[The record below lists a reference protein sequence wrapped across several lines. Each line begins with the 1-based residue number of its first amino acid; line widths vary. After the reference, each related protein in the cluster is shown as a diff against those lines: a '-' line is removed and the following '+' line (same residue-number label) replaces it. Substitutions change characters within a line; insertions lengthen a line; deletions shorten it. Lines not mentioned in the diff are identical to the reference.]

1 MLNELKELL
10 KYLEENINV
19 DDLLTRDRLH
29 KSALSYENLKRLPLI
44 ASYPYPD
51 GQRFIPYP
59 HGEVFDDPEKMLYN
73 QFLSTF
79 DQSPF
84 LSLEVGDDLPFS
96 IRADFG
102 CVLLASVFGANIER
116 QGDNPPWVRHRN
128 GPVSYGQIK
137 NTNIDDHSLGMI
149 PKAAQ
154 RYEFYRDVLNDYP
167 RLESVTS
174 VTLPDLQG
182 PFDNLELLRG
192 SEVFLDMSL
201 RREEVKESLRILAGA
216 QIKLAKYFSHYV
228 KEKIPG
234 YSHQHGFLVAGEVL
248 IRSDTSIMV
257 SPDMY
262 REIIAPFDEKIL
274 RHLSG
279 GIHSC
284 GNVDNIVKEY
294 LNLKS
299 IRCFDYGQS
308 EMNDV
313 GVLYNIAKQKKAGLT
328 RIAVSEEELISGSA
342 LDKMPT
348 GVSLIF
354 RASSFEHAQSVIK
367 DYMKGMNHG

>member
-19 DDLLTRDRLH
+19 DDLLMRDRLH
-29 KSALSYENLKRLPLI
+29 KSALSYENLKRLPVI

-51 GQRFIPYP
+51 GQRFIPFP
-59 HGEVFDDPEKMLYN
+59 HGKVFDDPEKMLYN

-96 IRADFG
+96 VRADFG
-102 CVLLASVFGANIER
+102 CVLIASVFGANIER
-116 QGDNPPWVRHRN
+116 QGDNPPWVRHRK
-128 GPVSYGQIK
+128 GPVSYEQIK

-154 RYEFYRDVLNDYP
+154 RYEFYKDVLNDYP
-167 RLESVTS
+167 RLEGVTS

-201 RREEVKESLRILAGA
+201 RKEEVEESLRILAGA
-216 QIKLAKYFSHYV
+216 QIKLTKYFNDYV
-228 KEKIPG
+228 NEKIPG
-234 YSHQHGFLVAGEVL
+234 YSHQHGFLIAGEVL

-274 RHLSG
+274 RTLSG

-284 GNVDNIVKEY
+284 GNVDDIVKEY
-294 LNLKS
+294 LDLKS

-308 EMNDV
+308 ELNSLRRVYDM
-313 GVLYNIAKQKKAGLT
+313 AKQKKTCLT
-328 RIAVSEEELISGSA
+328 RIAVSEDELISGSV

-354 RASSFEHAQSVIK
+354 RASSFEHAQSAIS
-367 DYMKGMNHG
+367 DYMKGTNHG